1 MSGASN
7 NPSGRPKGR
16 GGQAT
21 KRGPASAPSAQQKLA
36 TANTEAASGTPPQ
49 GQMHHNTWVP
59 KPTVQLK
66 QQEQSSAEGGGWEL
80 DKVSYRVALTQ
91 EDIDTVV
98 FLTQEASAAQDPDM
112 QEQLWAAAKSYAQG
126 LSTGPLPPSINK
138 WLLPRS
144 LMESYRR
151 RPTSNVP
158 QPAGDGGAAVG
169 HQQQP
174 PKPEGPLQA
183 PKQEGPPQANKPELF
198 LPDPKPEAPPQV
210 TLQGVKA
217 LADELSKKL
226 AQSAQETKAAVQAF
240 HNALGI
246 AEKDAQK
253 AAKTLKDVKQAVQTL
268 EGANALFAGVHTS
281 VTALLESIQQ
291 LEGAGSGN
299 T

>member
-1 MSGASN
+1 MTMLD
-7 NPSGRPKGR
+7 RMR
-16 GGQAT
+16 ECT
-21 KRGPASAPSAQQKLA
+21 CL
-36 TANTEAASGTPPQ
+36 PQ
-49 GQMHHNTWVP
+49 GLSHRQILARLHTYILEIVVLH
-59 KPTVQLK
+59 KYSLLVQ
-66 QQEQSSAEGGGWEL
+66 
-80 DKVSYRVALTQ
+80 
-91 EDIDTVV
+91 DIDTVV

-210 TLQGVKA
+210 PKQEASATPVPVSDDSEVPRQTTLLVCMI
-217 LADELSKKL
+217 LM
-226 AQSAQETKAAVQAF
+226 
-240 HNALGI
+240 
-246 AEKDAQK
+246 
-253 AAKTLKDVKQAVQTL
+253 
-268 EGANALFAGVHTS
+268 VH
-281 VTALLESIQQ
+281 L
-291 LEGAGSGN
+291 
-299 T
+299 